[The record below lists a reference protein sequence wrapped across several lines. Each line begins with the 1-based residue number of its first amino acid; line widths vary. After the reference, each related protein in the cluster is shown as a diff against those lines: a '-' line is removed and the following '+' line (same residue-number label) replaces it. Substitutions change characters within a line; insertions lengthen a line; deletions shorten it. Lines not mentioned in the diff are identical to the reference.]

1 MTVKT
6 YEDNGVILSRKAFYS
21 GDRLKITYSGLLA
34 SEGAESV
41 YLHFGFG
48 DGWDCS
54 SYIQMERIPEGFLA
68 EIQVQDGKSLE
79 LCFKDSAN
87 NWDNNSGNNY
97 VYKISARRQKKA
109 AAGEGDGEKPGK
121 ARGTAV
127 KTVET
132 KRKAKKVTG

>member
-21 GDRLKITYSGLLA
+21 GDRLKITYRGLLA

-48 DGWDCS
+48 DGWDSS
-54 SYIQMERIPEGFLA
+54 SYIQMERISEGFLA

-97 VYKISARRQKKA
+97 VYKISAKRQKKA
-109 AAGEGDGEKPGK
+109 AAGAGDGERPGK

-127 KTVET
+127 KTGET